1 MTSIDVI
8 IPALNEEKSLP
19 YVLRDIPHQLIR
31 KIVVSDNGSTDRTS
45 SIASEL
51 GAHVVFQPQKG
62 YGSACLKAIDYLK
75 KDPPDIVVF
84 LDGDYSDHP
93 QELISL
99 VHPIIY
105 NNIDLVI
112 GSRTLG
118 QHDQGALLPQAVFG
132 NWLACRLIDFFY
144 HVSFTD
150 LGPFRAIRWSSL
162 MELQMCDPDFGWTVE
177 MQVKAS
183 KKKMKVCEV
192 PVSYRKRIGV
202 SKVTGTL
209 RGSIRAGEK
218 ILYII
223 FREIFL

>member
-1 MTSIDVI
+1 MLSVDVI

-19 YVLRDIPHQLIR
+19 SVLRDIPREAVR
-31 KIVVSDNGSTDRTS
+31 KIIVSDNGSVDRTS
-45 SIASEL
+45 FVASEL
-51 GAHVVFQPQKG
+51 GAHVVFQPKRG

-75 KDPPDIVVF
+75 EDPPDIVVF

-99 VHPIIY
+99 IHPIIY
-105 NNIDLVI
+105 HGMDLVV

-118 QHDQGALLPQAVFG
+118 QHERGALLPQAVFG

-150 LGPFRAIRWSSL
+150 LGPFRAVRWSSL
-162 MELQMCDPDFGWTVE
+162 MDLHMCDPDFGWTVE

-209 RGSIRAGEK
+209 HGSIKAGEK